1 MIRPNKNAGKIKI
14 REPNLENFD
23 KELPE
28 LLEKSKKV
36 RKSIDDL
43 LK

>member
-23 KELPE
+23 KEIPKI
-28 LLEKSKKV
+28 LEKSRNVK
-36 RKSIDDL
+36 KSIDEL